1 MNDKYVE
8 GNNLGNKVTID
19 EAINI
24 MNREYFKIESFES
37 FFFKFYG
44 ESVFRYALKAN
55 V

>member
-1 MNDKYVE
+1 MNDNYCE
-8 GNNLGNKVTID
+8 DNNRGNKVTID
-19 EAINI
+19 EAIKIINT
-24 MNREYFKIESFES
+24 EYFKIESFES